1 MPVVLR
7 RLVQLAE
14 RRLPA
19 LTRLRASEPLPIEL
33 TRRRVYIL
41 PTAFGAGFAVLLL
54 VMLTGAL
61 NYANNAALLLT
72 CLLGAAAAA
81 SMLLAFRTLDGLCLR
96 GIRAGHVVAG
106 DPVELVLE
114 FTARRAR
121 DAVRVDFAGTRSAC
135 AVDGATELQISLS
148 TVRRGWLSLPRL
160 RVWSTWPLGL
170 FRAWSWLH
178 PRQSVLVW
186 PRAEATGPSPHQP
199 DAGQVR
205 LAAKPGEEL
214 AALRDYR
221 PGDALRHIA
230 WKASAHHRDL
240 LVKEFDHPQPRET
253 WRLDWAAL
261 RMLDRESRI
270 ARLARWVGEAE
281 ARGYRYSLHL
291 PGNDIEAGSGTA
303 HYARCMGA
311 LAVLP

>member
-1 MPVVLR
+1 MLR
-7 RLVQLAE
+7 RIVQLAE

-41 PTAFGAGFAVLLL
+41 PTTFGVGFAALLL

-72 CLLGAAAAA
+72 CVLGAGSAG
-81 SMLLAFRTLDGLCLR
+81 SMLVAFRTLDGLTLR
-96 GIRAGHVVAG
+96 GIRAGHAVAG
-106 DPVELVLE
+106 DPIELILE
-114 FTARRAR
+114 FTAHRAR
-121 DAVRVDFAGTRSAC
+121 ESVQVDFAGSTSAC
-135 AVDGATELQISLS
+135 AVPGATELRVSLP
-148 TVRRGWLSLPRL
+148 TTRRGWLALPRL

-178 PRQSVLVW
+178 PEQAVLVW
-186 PRAEATGPSPHQP
+186 PRAEASGPSPHQP
-199 DAGQVR
+199 DAGESR
-205 LAAKPGEEL
+205 LATRPGEEL

-230 WKASAHHRDL
+230 WKASAHHLDL
-240 LVKEFDHPQPRET
+240 MVKEFDHPQPRET
-253 WRLDWAAL
+253 WRLDWDAL
-261 RMLDRESRI
+261 RALDREARI

-281 ARGYRYSLHL
+281 ADGNRYSLRL
-291 PGNDIEAGSGTA
+291 PGGAIEVGSGAA
-303 HYARCMGA
+303 HYARCMSA